1 MKIQTKNLMLY
12 YNENTLHV
20 NKGIFL
26 WKPLEIKGKLRP
38 KQKSCHDLRALYFY
52 RYKIYYLNNG
62 TSVRKSIKYS
72 EWIED
77 SNCKLMDLCGLR
89 AVESFYP

>member
-52 RYKIYYLNNG
+52 RYKIY
-62 TSVRKSIKYS
+62 
-72 EWIED
+72 
-77 SNCKLMDLCGLR
+77 
-89 AVESFYP
+89 